1 MNKNNSL
8 VVPNFTAPVSLYGQ
22 PEAVEVPSHRLLA
35 SHVTRHP
42 SLPITP
48 VQEGLA
54 VNARRYPDKL
64 AIEFYGQ
71 AISYNVLQDRVLR
84 LAGYLTES
92 LAVKPGDRVLV
103 DMQNSPS
110 FVVAFYA
117 VLAADAVVVPVN
129 PMNLES
135 ELRWLIEDS
144 GAKVV
149 IAAQDIAE
157 AFSALLEQ
165 GVFNH
170 LVLACYSDDLPI
182 TCKEPIAD
190 FLIAPRQ
197 EPFSPAVSTLA
208 QACDHPR
215 IRRDALRKGE
225 DLAMLVYTSGTT
237 GHPKGCMLSHRAVN
251 AQLVALEHWNHWS
264 CGAMVLATAP
274 FFHVTGLCGSM
285 LLPLALGASVVILPR
300 WDRSV
305 AMDWIESRG
314 ITHWTAIPTM
324 VIDLLGLDGIERR
337 NFSSIQ
343 LIGGGGTAMPNAVA
357 KRLQTLTG
365 LCYQEG
371 WGMSEVCGAI
381 HLNPPGAVKPQC
393 LGIAMFDVDT
403 RIIDIDG
410 GAQLYG
416 GEQGEIVTRCPT
428 LFSGYWNN
436 PQATFEALVELDG
449 RLFLRTGDIG
459 SFDCEGYLFMAERLK
474 RMINVSGYKVWP
486 SEVENMLYQHPAIQE
501 ACVIAGRATD
511 GRETVK
517 ALVVRKSSALEPLD
531 AERLMSWSRQQ
542 MAAYKIPRLIEFV
555 DALPKSATG
564 KIQWRELQNLE
575 NQQ

>member
-1 MNKNNSL
+1 MNKNNSF
-8 VVPNFTAPVSLYGQ
+8 VVPKCLSPVSEFGQ
-22 PEAVEVPSHRLLA
+22 PEAVDVPSHHLLA
-35 SHVTRHP
+35 SHVSRHP
-42 SLPITP
+42 SLPVTP
-48 VQEGLA
+48 VQDGLA
-54 VNARRYPDKL
+54 INAKRYPNKL

-71 AISYNVLQDRVLR
+71 AISYRSLQERVLR
-84 LAGYLTES
+84 LAGFLAEN

-129 PMNLES
+129 PMNLEA

-144 GAKVV
+144 GARVV
-149 IAAQDIAE
+149 IAAQDIAG

-165 GVFNH
+165 DVFDH
-170 LVLACYSDDLPI
+170 LVMACYSDDLPV
-182 TCKEPIAD
+182 TCKESIAD
-190 FLIAPRQ
+190 FLTAPRQ
-197 EPFSPAVSTLA
+197 ESFSPAVSTLA
-208 QACDHPR
+208 QAYEHPR
-215 IRRDALRKGE
+215 LKREASRRGE

-264 CGAMVLATAP
+264 CDAVVLATAP

-285 LLPLALGASVVILPR
+285 LLPLSLGASMVILPR

-324 VIDLLGLDGIERR
+324 VIDLLGLDGIEQRD
-337 NFSSIQ
+337 FSSLQ

-357 KRLQTLTG
+357 KRLQALTG
-365 LCYQEG
+365 LSYQEG

-403 RIIDIDG
+403 RIIDIDR
-410 GAQLYG
+410 GAELFD

-436 PQATFEALVELDG
+436 PQATLEALIELDG

-459 SFDCEGYLFMAERLK
+459 AFDRQGYLFMAERLK

-501 ACVIAGRATD
+501 ACVIAARSSD

-517 ALVVRKSSALEPLD
+517 ALVVLRSSALEPLD
-531 AERLMSWSRQQ
+531 AERLMNWSRQQ
-542 MAAYKIPRLIEFV
+542 MAAYKIPRLVEFV
-555 DALPKSATG
+555 DSLPKSATG
-564 KIQWRELQNLE
+564 KIQWRALQNQE
-575 NQQ
+575 NHQ